1 MDMFRFQLGSL
12 VHLTDPCYDAPEN
25 KGEMNFD
32 GSGLYNVPCAEGYWI
47 AARLPTDKFGEVA
60 RENRVVGFTLV
71 SEDYDHQAL
80 RTKSYRVGVD
90 SGQFGIFDASIYE
103 NDSDYDVE
111 GSFYRTV
118 CDITNQENCGT
129 VFNSGFVSSSGYGDG
144 GYDLIC
150 GFLDG
155 KLAYASITFIEDYD
169 DDEDDMSW

>member
-1 MDMFRFQLGSL
+1 MDTFSFKLGGL
-12 VHLTDPCYDAPEN
+12 VHLTDPCYDAPDPRYELIN
-25 KGEMNFD
+25 D
-32 GSGLYNVPCAEGYWI
+32 GCGLYNVPCLEGDWRATRSYNDNRDAE
-47 AARLPTDKFGEVA
+47 
-60 RENRVVGFTLV
+60 RENRVVGFTIV
-71 SEDYDHQAL
+71 SADLGAKAV

-144 GYDLIC
+144 GYNLIC
-150 GFLDG
+150 GFFDG